1 VNSES
6 SLTYRS
12 LFVATRSVVY
22 RSRCAVPLCLLF
34 DIPVGGSGLL
44 SGFVAAVET
53 VLVVR
58 QNELIT
64 LVVLAEDRAK
74 AHD

>member
-1 VNSES
+1 
-6 SLTYRS
+6 
-12 LFVATRSVVY
+12 
-22 RSRCAVPLCLLF
+22 
-34 DIPVGGSGLL
+34 L